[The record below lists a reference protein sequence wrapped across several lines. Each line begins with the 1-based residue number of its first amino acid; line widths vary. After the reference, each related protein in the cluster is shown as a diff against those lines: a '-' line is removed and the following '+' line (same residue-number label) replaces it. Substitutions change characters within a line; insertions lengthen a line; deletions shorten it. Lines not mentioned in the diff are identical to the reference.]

1 MPKKMRHLALKSA
14 LAAKAQEN
22 QIKVIDEIKLDGPK
36 TRDMKEILERLE
48 AKPSV
53 LILLPQAD
61 LNISRSAHNLDK
73 VKTIRT
79 SYLNIRDLLG
89 HEYILMSKAALSAV
103 EAFFGD

>member
-1 MPKKMRHLALKSA
+1 
-14 LAAKAQEN
+14 
-22 QIKVIDEIKLDGPK
+22 
-36 TRDMKEILERLE
+36 
-48 AKPSV
+48 
-53 LILLPQAD
+53 
-61 LNISRSAHNLDK
+61 LDK